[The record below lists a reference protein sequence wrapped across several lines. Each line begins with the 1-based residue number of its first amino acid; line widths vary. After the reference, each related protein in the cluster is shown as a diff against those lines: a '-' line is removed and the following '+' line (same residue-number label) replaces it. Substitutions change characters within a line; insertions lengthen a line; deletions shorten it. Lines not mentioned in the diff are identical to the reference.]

1 LGIFVLKRI
10 RGTALVLRDGRV
22 LLVRDRGKSSFSLPG
37 GGQNRGEPSLAT
49 AVRELYEE
57 LGMGAKRA
65 TRLFEGDYE
74 GGFSFHKV
82 TLIETEDQP
91 RLNGGELEEFMWWN
105 GKDEIR
111 RYAHVDEI
119 LRRCCVFGWGVG

>member
-1 LGIFVLKRI
+1 LQ
-10 RGTALVLRDGRV
+10 DGRV

-74 GGFSFHKV
+74 GGFIFHKV
-82 TLIETEDQP
+82 TLIETNDQP

-119 LRRCCVFGWGVG
+119 LKRCGIFGWEFS